1 MGSMWA
7 MSQSFGFCCGYPIVG
22 YNTGGWD
29 PNAPGK
35 AGGAA
40 IAPQVLP
47 RLASGNRQDQ
57 FTHCMTPL
65 ALPHGGL
72 HDRRPGPVCA
82 WQGQCGAANSQQVLP
97 CSAMPAAMPSALFGV
112 HNVRSLRNPAAEVR

>member
-1 MGSMWA
+1 MWA

-22 YNTGGWD
+22 YNTGGRD

-82 WQGQCGAANSQQVLP
+82 WQGQCGAANSQQVLFRNA
-97 CSAMPAAMPSALFGV
+97 CRNAFSI
-112 HNVRSLRNPAAEVR
+112 VRRAQCAQPEEPGS